1 MGSVQYEDLAV
12 TAVDSTDVHMV
23 RRGAGPYT
31 MALVQDVDPATK
43 QDLLVSAVNIKT
55 INGTTILG
63 AGDLTITVGAAWGAI
78 TGTLADQTDLQ
89 AALDAKLA
97 SSAVSAF
104 GLTLIDDANA
114 AAARTTLGLGTLA
127 TQSGTFSGTSS
138 GTNTGD
144 QTITLTGEV
153 TGTGTGSFA
162 TTIAAGA
169 VTYAKMQATALGNVV
184 LGKSGAAGN
193 VTEIQLGTN
202 QFLGRGA
209 GNVTVIGI
217 DATLTITGSTLGVT
231 PGTFAL
237 VAGQVFS
244 GAISATNL
252 SGTNTGDQTS
262 IVGITGTKAQFDTA
276 VSDGNILY
284 VGDVTQYTDEMVDD
298 RVAALLVAGPG
309 ITFVYDDGAGTL
321 TASNTEWTYS
331 ILAAD
336 FPVTS
341 TTAADAFGITL
352 PVNKLVEIEAV
363 LFMSTSVSGDAP
375 RPGWKWPTAGA
386 AFGAGMAQIM
396 TGTTTV
402 TSRIMSA
409 SEGNADLTGTATP
422 STTDAIYAK
431 FHTLLRT
438 TSPVTGNFIVTFRG
452 ETANTV
458 TLLKDSFIRYRAVN
472 KQ

>member
-1 MGSVQYEDLAV
+1 MATIQIEDLAA
-12 TAVDSTDVHMV
+12 TAVDPTDLRLV
-23 RRGAGPYT
+23 RRGPAPYT
-31 MALVQDVDPATK
+31 LALTADPA
-43 QDLLVSAVNIKT
+43 
-55 INGTTILG
+55 
-63 AGDLTITVGAAWGAI
+63 AGIAWGAI
-78 TGTLADQTDLQ
+78 TGTLAGQTDLQ
-89 AALDAKLA
+89 AALDAKEVSGAATAAVAAHVGLA
-97 SSAVSAF
+97 DPHTQYALESDVATS
-104 GLTLIDDANA
+104 
-114 AAARTTLGLGTLA
+114 LGLKANVAGQVFTGAISA
-127 TQSGTFSGTSS
+127 TNLS

-153 TGTGTGSFA
+153 TGTGTGTFA
-162 TTIAAGA
+162 ATIAAGA

-184 LGKSGAAGN
+184 LGKSGAGGT
-193 VTEIQLGTN
+193 VTEIQLGLN
-202 QFLGRGA
+202 NLLGRGSS
-209 GNVTVIGI
+209 GNLTTITL
-217 DATLTITGSTLGVT
+217 DATLGFTGAVLGVT
-231 PGTFAL
+231 SGTFAL

-336 FPVTS
+336 FAVTS

-402 TSRIMSA
+402 TTRIMSA